1 MSNQPL
7 VSVCTP
13 VYNGERFVAECIAG
27 VLAQRYENFEYII
40 VDNASTDATPD
51 IIEEFRKKDSRIK
64 VFRNAETV
72 FVIDN
77 LMACAARC
85 SSESAWI
92 KYALADD
99 YLFPNTLE
107 EMVRVGEMSPEI
119 GLVSAYRMYGMQW
132 TNFGLP
138 FDQSVFKGSEILK
151 RQLLRNLH
159 VCSSSP
165 NTILYRK
172 SAFDAVGG
180 LDRRY
185 LHADTELALRLLDR
199 HDLGFAHCVFTKTGL
214 HDARQEKGSVYSGL
228 VIREYLDFGF
238 RRLGEYRSVSFT
250 AKEREELADYYAR
263 SIWEF
268 FGKKAAHFDVKN
280 IKLMLNSCP
289 GGVRSKLVRALLKRP
304 GPVLKGFFRE
314 LFGVKKGRA

>member
-1 MSNQPL
+1 MSHQPL

-13 VYNGERFVAECIAG
+13 VYNGERFLSDCIAG

-40 VDNASTDATPD
+40 IDNASTDGTPE
-51 IIEEFRKKDSRIK
+51 IIEDFRKKDPRVK
-64 VFRNAETV
+64 VFRNPETI

-85 SSESAWI
+85 SSESTWI

-107 EMVRVGEMSPEI
+107 EMVRVGEMSPDI
-119 GLVSAYRMYGMQW
+119 GLVSAYRMYGTRW
-132 TNFGLP
+132 TNLGLP

-151 RQLLRNLH
+151 RQLLRKLH

-250 AKEREELADYYAR
+250 ANEREELADYYTR
-263 SIWEF
+263 SISEF
-268 FGKKAAHFDVKN
+268 LGKKMAHLDAKN
-280 IKLMLNSCP
+280 IGLMVNSCP
-289 GGVRSKLVRALLKRP
+289 DEVRSRVFGALVKRP
-304 GPVLKGFFRE
+304 GPLMKGFVRE
-314 LFGVKKGRA
+314 LFGGKKERV